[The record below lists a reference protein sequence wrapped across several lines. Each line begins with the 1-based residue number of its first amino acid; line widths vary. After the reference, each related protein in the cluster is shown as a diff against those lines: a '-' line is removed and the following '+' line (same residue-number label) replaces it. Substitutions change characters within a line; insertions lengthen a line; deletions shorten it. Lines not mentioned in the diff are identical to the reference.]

1 MKTLLVVDVQNAFIK
16 PKIKDLPKA
25 IRRHIDAGGYDHVLF
40 TKFVNRKGSNFVT
53 LLGWDKAFRA
63 PDTDIVPELADL
75 ASRDTT
81 FVKSTYS
88 AFKSERLIR
97 YLRAHRIRTLD
108 VCGVEFDGCVLAT
121 AFEGFDLGYE
131 IRVLN
136 RIARSTTTLEK
147 ATENIT
153 KRNIDRQV
161 KKR

>member
-1 MKTLLVVDVQNAFIK
+1 MKTILVVDVQNAFIK
-16 PKIKDLPKA
+16 PKIKALPKR
-25 IRRHIDAGGYDHVLF
+25 IREHIDETGYDHVLF
-40 TKFVNRKGSNFVT
+40 TKFVNRKGSNFVK
-53 LLGWDKAFRA
+53 LLNWTKAFKA

-75 ASRDTT
+75 TSRDTT

-88 AFKSERLIR
+88 AFKSDRLID
-97 YLRAHRIRTLD
+97 YLARHNIREID
-108 VCGVEFDGCVLAT
+108 VCGVEYDGCVLAT

-136 RIARSTTTLEK
+136 RIAKSTTTLEK
-147 ATENIT
+147 ATENIA